1 MGESPSASNL
11 ARDHLVRNWAK
22 KVAQKL
28 QSLLPNKPNEADF
41 RHAIEPLF
49 DGFCVEAGI
58 PSLAHAEFSLASGT
72 ADAVFSRFTIEY
84 KRPGT
89 LSANF
94 DLATRSAVDQLHGYV
109 RDLAVKEKRQGQRLA
124 GVVFDGCYII
134 FCRYLAGKLTD
145 SGPFAVN
152 EQSLGRMLGWL
163 AGLSSGPA
171 LTSENLNR
179 DFSIDQPHTK
189 EILAA
194 FCSALDSGLADK
206 DGIVTKLFEQWKL
219 FFSESIDYSEAF
231 GGRKLDPLKKWVAK
245 AGIEVKSSEDAE
257 RFFFALHTYFALLVK
272 LLAWLAL
279 SRHIGGR
286 LSGPSFAQLVT
297 ADPETLR
304 RRLKEMEE
312 GGIFR
317 AFGISNLLEGDFFS
331 WYLYAWHDQMEAG
344 VRGLLERLDRYDPS
358 TLSIVPEETRDLFKK
373 LYHYLLPREI
383 RHNLGE
389 YYTPDWLAQRLL
401 NQLDNEYFTGDPN
414 RVGQSLRKKLLA
426 LRFLDPACGS
436 GTFPVLIIARMREL
450 GLALM
455 LNETELLDAI
465 LHNVVGIDLNP
476 LAVLTARV
484 NYVLAIAPLLEHRR
498 GEVTLPVYLADSVR
512 VPATGRDIEATDG
525 YLFPTAIG
533 KFVVPIPLCEPAGRF
548 DTFCG
553 LLEEAVTAETE
564 TDIFVTRVENRL
576 GLVCGT
582 QDWYEHRRELL
593 RALYTRLLDLHKQG
607 MNGLWARLLKNNFA
621 PLTIG
626 RFHFIVGNPP
636 WVNWESLPDDYRVS
650 LVPLYEERYRLFPH
664 TGFRARHGSA
674 KIDIS
679 TLMLY
684 VVSDTLLAQGGG
696 LGFVITQSVFKTDAG
711 KGFRR
716 FSIAAGKDDE
726 VPLRVLHVDDFVKL
740 NPFEGASNRTAV
752 VVLEKGTRTRY
763 PVPYTV
769 WRKERGARFTYES
782 TLDEVV
788 SATSR
793 SKMAAEP
800 VQREDVASSWL
811 TARPKALKALRHV
824 LGTSHYKAHAG
835 TFTGGANAVYW
846 LDVVKVRPDGLVV
859 VRNITEGAKV
869 KVQQVTEPV
878 ERDLLYPLLRG
889 RDTQRWSAIP
899 SARILVPQDPA
910 DFKHGL
916 SPKIC
921 QEEYPKSYNYLS
933 RFRDVL
939 AGRLAYE
946 KYLKPAKE
954 PWYSLYDVK
963 NYTFTEWK
971 VVWREMASMM
981 SASVAG
987 LSEGKPIVP
996 DHKLMLV
1003 ACGTENEAHF
1013 LCALLNSSPSAS
1025 GVVSYA
1031 VQTQMDVHILEHIRI
1046 PKYDPKDKVHKR
1058 LAELSMQAH
1067 ELARTLAG
1075 SEPSAVSRELQAV
1088 EAQVDL
1094 ESAKLWNLSVSDLAE
1109 IQRSLKESME

>member
-1 MGESPSASNL
+1 MGTPPAASSP
-11 ARDHLVRNWAK
+11 ARDLLTRNWAK
-22 KVAQKL
+22 KVEQKL
-28 QSLLPNKPNEADF
+28 HSLLPNKPNEAEL
-41 RHAIEPLF
+41 RHAVEPLF

-58 PSLAHAEFSLASGT
+58 PPLSHAEFSLASGT

-94 DLATRSAVDQLHGYV
+94 DLATRGAVDQLHGYI

-179 DFSIDQPHTK
+179 DFSIDQPHTR

-414 RVGQSLRKKLLA
+414 KATASLRQKLLKT
-426 LRFLDPACGS
+426 RFLDPACGS

-498 GEVTLPVYLADSVR
+498 GEVTVPVYLADSVR
-512 VPATGRDIEATDG
+512 TPAEGEG
-525 YLFPTAIG
+525 LFGKGVYEFPTAVG
-533 KFVVPIPLCEPAGRF
+533 KFHVPALLCVKDRF
-548 DTFCG
+548 DRFCDV
-553 LLEEAVTAETE
+553 LEESVNSEVAA
-564 TDIFVTRVENRL
+564 DSFIHRVETTLKLAGDAWDDKARKVL
-576 GLVCGT
+576 TDLY
-582 QDWYEHRRELL
+582 DKLL
-593 RALYTRLLDLHKQG
+593 NLHKQG

-626 RFHFIVGNPP
+626 QFDYIVGNPP
-636 WVNWESLPDDYRVS
+636 WVNWQNLPDAYRQGIA
-650 LVPLYEERYRLFPH
+650 PLWQSYGLFSH
-664 TGFRARHGSA
+664 KGFDSILGKA
-674 KIDIS
+674 KDDIS
-679 TLMLY
+679 VLMSY
-684 VVSDTLLAQGGG
+684 VVIDRLLKLGGC
-696 LGFVITQSVFKTDAG
+696 LGFVITQSLFKTSGAG
-711 KGFRR
+711 QGFRR
-716 FSIAAGKDDE
+716 FEIPQGKAKP
-726 VPLRVLHVDDFVKL
+726 VPLRVVHVDDMVEL

-752 VVLEKGTRTRY
+752 MVLEKGAKTRY
-763 PVPYTV
+763 PVPYTL
-769 WRKERGARFTYES
+769 WRKGAGARFTYDS
-782 TLDEVV
+782 TLEEVV
-788 SATSR
+788 GATTR
-793 SKMAAEP
+793 SGFAAAP
-800 VQREDVASSWL
+800 VDLDDTASSWL
-811 TARPKALKALRHV
+811 TARVRAIKALRSV
-824 LGTSHYKAHAG
+824 LGQSAYQAREG
-835 TFTGGANAVYW
+835 SNTGGANAVFW
-846 LDVVKVRPDGLVV
+846 MEVLDKRPDGLVV
-859 VRNITEGAKV
+859 VRNVTEGAKV
-869 KVQQVTEPV
+869 KVDDVSKPV
-878 ERDLLYPLLRG
+878 EPDLLFPLLRG
-889 RDTQRWSAIP
+889 RDVSRWSATT
-899 SARILVPQDPA
+899 SARILVTHEPGMRLKAIPEKDMQV
-910 DFKHGL
+910 
-916 SPKIC
+916 
-921 QEEYPKSYNYLS
+921 
-933 RFRDVL
+933 RFPCTF
-939 AGRLAYE
+939 A
-946 KYLKPAKE
+946 YLKHFEKVLRCRAAFKRYFRPDRD
-954 PWYSLYDVK
+954 PFYSMFNIGD
-963 NYTFTEWK
+963 YTFAKWK
-971 VVWREMASMM
+971 VVWREVSHVLDA
-981 SASVAG
+981 AVAG
-987 LSEGKPIVP
+987 P
-996 DHKLMLV
+996 DHAKPTIPDHTLIAV
-1003 ACGTENEAHF
+1003 ECSGQTEAHF
-1013 LCALLNSSPSAS
+1013 LCAALNSSPSRH
-1025 GVVSYA
+1025 VVQSYI
-1031 VQTQMDVHILEHIRI
+1031 VLHPDPHILENVRI
-1046 PKYDPKDKVHKR
+1046 PKFDPKDKVHKR
-1058 LAELSMQAH
+1058 LAELSMLAH
-1067 ELARTLAG
+1067 ELARTPASDKPQAAG
-1075 SEPSAVSRELQAV
+1075 RKLEEV
-1088 EAQVDL
+1088 EAEIDI
-1094 ESAKLWNLSVSDLAE
+1094 ESAKLWNLSASDLAE
-1109 IQRSLKESME
+1109 IQRSLEELTE

>member
-1 MGESPSASNL
+1 
-11 ARDHLVRNWAK
+11 
-22 KVAQKL
+22 
-28 QSLLPNKPNEADF
+28 
-41 RHAIEPLF
+41 
-49 DGFCVEAGI
+49 
-58 PSLAHAEFSLASGT
+58 GT

-94 DLATRSAVDQLHGYV
+94 DLATRSAVDQLHGYI

-152 EQSLGRMLGWL
+152 EQSLGRMLDWL

-286 LSGPSFAQLVT
+286 LTGPSFAQLVT

-414 RVGQSLRKKLLA
+414 RVGPSLRKKLLA

-484 NYVLAIAPLLEHRR
+484 NYVLAIAPLLEGH
-498 GEVTLPVYLADSVR
+498 GEITIPIYLADSVR
-512 VPATGRDIEATDG
+512 VPAAGTDIESGDG

-548 DTFCG
+548 DTFCD
-553 LLEEAVTAETE
+553 LLEEAVSAETE
-564 TDIFVTRVENRL
+564 TDVFIARVEKRL
-576 GLVCGT
+576 GLAGDP
-582 QDWYEHRRELL
+582 QNWYEHRRELL
-593 RALYTRLLDLHKQG
+593 RTLYSRLLDLHKKG

-636 WVNWESLPDDYRVS
+636 WVNWESLPDAYRDS
-650 LVPLYEERYRLFPH
+650 IKPIWERYGLFPH
-664 TGFRARHGSA
+664 GGMDTILGKG
-674 KIDIS
+674 KKDIS
-679 TLMLY
+679 MLMTY
-684 VVSDTLLAQGGG
+684 VACDMLLVDKGR
-696 LGFVITQSVFKTDAG
+696 LGFIITQSLFKTSGAG
-711 KGFRR
+711 QGFRR
-716 FSIAAGKDDE
+716 FEIPQGKAKP
-726 VPLRVLHVDDFVKL
+726 VPLRVVHVDDMVEL

-752 VVLEKGTRTRY
+752 MVLEKGSRTRY
-763 PVPYTV
+763 PTPYTV
-769 WRKERGARFTYES
+769 WHKEKGARFTYDS
-782 TLDEVV
+782 TFEEVV
-788 SATSR
+788 SATKR
-793 SKMAAEP
+793 SEFAATP
-800 VQREDVASSWL
+800 VDDGDPASSWM
-811 TARPKALKALRHV
+811 TARSKALKALRQV
-824 LGTSHYKAHAG
+824 LGQSAYQAREG
-835 TFTGGANAVYW
+835 SNTGGANAVFW
-846 LDVVKVRPDGLVV
+846 VDVVKERPDGLVV
-859 VRNITEGAKV
+859 IRNITAGAKV
-869 KVQQVTEPV
+869 KVDEESKPV
-878 ERDLLYPLLRG
+878 ESDLLYPLLRG
-889 RDTQRWSAIP
+889 RDVERWLSSP
-899 SARILVPQDPA
+899 SASIIVAQDPKTRRGIA
-910 DFKHGL
+910 IKEMQTRC
-916 SPKIC
+916 PKT
-921 QEEYPKSYNYLS
+921 
-933 RFRDVL
+933 F
-939 AGRLAYE
+939 A
-946 KYLKPAKE
+946 YLKLFEKMLRERAAFKRYFRPDRD
-954 PWYSLYDVK
+954 PFYSMFNISD
-963 NYTFTEWK
+963 YTFAPWK
-971 VVWREMASMM
+971 VVWPEVANSLEV
-981 SASVAG
+981 AVAG
-987 LSEGKPIVP
+987 PAHKKTTVP
-996 DHKLMLV
+996 DHTLIMIE
-1003 ACGTENEAHF
+1003 CESEDEAHY
-1013 LCALLNSSPSAS
+1013 LCAALNSSPSRH
-1025 GVVSYA
+1025 VVQAYI
-1031 VQTQMDVHILEHIRI
+1031 VLHPDPHVMGRLRI
-1046 PKYDPKDKVHKR
+1046 PKIDPKDKVHKR

-1067 ELARTLAG
+1067 ELAKAPAG

-1088 EAQVDL
+1088 EVQVDL
-1094 ESAKLWNLSVSDLAE
+1094 ESAKLWDLTASDLAE
-1109 IQRSLKESME
+1109 IQRSLKELTE

>member
-1 MGESPSASNL
+1 MGTTPAASNP
-11 ARDHLVRNWAK
+11 ARDLLTRNWAK

-58 PSLAHAEFSLASGT
+58 PPLAHAEFSLASGT

-94 DLATRSAVDQLHGYV
+94 DLATRSAVDQLHGYI

-152 EQSLGRMLGWL
+152 EQSLGRMLSWL
-163 AGLSSGPA
+163 AGSSSGPA

-231 GGRKLDPLKKWVAK
+231 GGRKLEPLKKWVAR

-414 RVGQSLRKKLLA
+414 RVGPSLRKKLLS

-498 GEVTLPVYLADSVR
+498 GEITVPVYLADSVR
-512 VPATGRDIEATDG
+512 TPSEGEGLFGKGVYE
-525 YLFPTAIG
+525 FPTAVG
-533 KFVVPIPLCEPAGRF
+533 KFHVPAVLCAKGRF
-548 DTFCG
+548 DPFCDV
-553 LLEEAVTAETE
+553 LEECIKSDVATDSFLRRVRTALKLGPEDGINGE
-564 TDIFVTRVENRL
+564 EKILSDLYSRL
-576 GLVCGT
+576 SEL
-582 QDWYEHRRELL
+582 HR
-593 RALYTRLLDLHKQG
+593 QG

-636 WVNWESLPDDYRVS
+636 WVNWEHLPDGYRRAIAPIW
-650 LVPLYEERYRLFPH
+650 LEYGLFQQE
-664 TGFRARHGSA
+664 GMSA
-674 KIDIS
+674 AFTKDDIS
-679 TLMLY
+679 VLMTY
-684 VVSDTLLAQGGG
+684 VTCDRLLMSAGR
-696 LGFVITQSVFKTDAG
+696 LGFVITQTLFKSELG
-711 KGFRR
+711 GRGFRR
-716 FSIAAGKDDE
+716 FKIPDGRAGATLLKM
-726 VPLRVLHVDDFVKL
+726 VHVDDMVDL
-740 NPFEGASNRTAV
+740 NPFEGAANRTAV
-752 VVLEKGTRTRY
+752 MVLEKGSRTAY
-763 PVPYTV
+763 PVPYTL
-769 WRKERGARFTYES
+769 WRRSGGAPFSYDSSLE
-782 TLDEVV
+782 EVILG
-788 SATSR
+788 TKR
-793 SKMAAEP
+793 LEFFAEP
-800 VQREDVASSWL
+800 VDDRTSPWI
-811 TARPKALKALRHV
+811 TARRGALKAIRKII
-824 LGTSHYKAHAG
+824 GASAYKAREG
-835 TFTGGANAVYW
+835 VNTGGANAVFW
-846 LDVVKVRPDGLVV
+846 VEVTAKRPDGLVV
-859 VRNITEGAKV
+859 VRNIVEGAKR
-869 KVQQVTEPV
+869 KVDEVRRPLET
-878 ERDLLYPLLRG
+878 DLLYPLLRG
-889 RDTQRWSAIP
+889 RDVQRWKAAPGASIIMTHAARMKQVAIP
-899 SARILVPQDPA
+899 VSEMQKRLPRTYAYLRH
-910 DFKHGL
+910 FKAEL
-916 SPKIC
+916 
-921 QEEYPKSYNYLS
+921 EERGGWEVKQAMA
-933 RFRDVL
+933 
-939 AGRLAYE
+939 AGRPFYTMSE
-946 KYLKPAKE
+946 IGT
-954 PWYSLYDVK
+954 YS
-963 NYTFTEWK
+963 FSRWK
-971 VVWREMASMM
+971 VVWREQASSMTAAVVGPAQVK
-981 SASVAG
+981 S
-987 LSEGKPIVP
+987 IIP
-996 DHKLMLV
+996 DHKLMMV
-1003 ACGTENEAHF
+1003 ECGSETEAHY
-1013 LCALLNSSPSAS
+1013 LCAMLNSSPSTMA
-1025 GVVSYA
+1025 VLAYA
-1031 VQTQMDVHILEHIRI
+1031 INIQMGLHVLDRLCI
-1046 PKYDPKDKVHKR
+1046 PKLDPKDKVHKR

-1067 ELARTLAG
+1067 ELARTPAG

-1094 ESAKLWNLSVSDLAE
+1094 ESAKLWNLSASDLAE
-1109 IQRSLKESME
+1109 IQRSLKELTE

>member
-1 MGESPSASNL
+1 MGTPQSASSP
-11 ARDHLVRNWAK
+11 ARDLLTRNWAK
-22 KVAQKL
+22 KVEQKL
-28 QSLLPNKPNEADF
+28 KGLLPNKPNEAEL
-41 RHAIEPLF
+41 RIAVQPLF

-58 PSLAHAEFSLASGT
+58 PPLAHAEFSLASGT

-94 DLATRSAVDQLHGYV
+94 DLATRGAVDQLHGYI

-145 SGPFAVN
+145 SGPFAAN

-231 GGRKLDPLKKWVAK
+231 GGRKLEPLKKWVAK

-401 NQLDNEYFTGDPN
+401 NQLDNEYFTGDPS

-455 LNETELLDAI
+455 LNETELLDVI

-498 GEVTLPVYLADSVR
+498 GEITIPIYLADSVR
-512 VPATGRDIEATDG
+512 TPSEGEGLFGKGVYE
-525 YLFPTAIG
+525 FPTAVG
-533 KFVVPIPLCEPAGRF
+533 KFHVPALICTKDRF
-548 DTFCG
+548 DRFCDVLEESVKSEVASESFTRRVATALKLAEPDWTKDHVKLLDELYSR
-553 LLEEAVTAETE
+553 LLE
-564 TDIFVTRVENRL
+564 
-576 GLVCGT
+576 
-582 QDWYEHRRELL
+582 
-593 RALYTRLLDLHKQG
+593 LHQKG

-636 WVNWESLPDDYRVS
+636 WVNWENLPDDYRQS
-650 LVPLYEERYRLFPH
+650 IAPLWQRYGLFAH
-664 TGFRARHGSA
+664 KGFDSILGKA
-674 KIDIS
+674 KDDIS
-679 TLMLY
+679 VLLTY
-684 VVSDTLLAQGGG
+684 VVMDRLLEHDGR
-696 LGFVITQSVFKTDAG
+696 LGFVITQTVFKTSGAG
-711 KGFRR
+711 QGFRR
-716 FSIAAGKDDE
+716 LEIPQDKAKA
-726 VPLRVLHVDDFVKL
+726 VPLRVIHVDDMVEL

-752 VVLEKGTRTRY
+752 MVLEKGARTRY
-763 PVPYTV
+763 PVPYTL
-769 WRKERGARFTYES
+769 WRKGEGARFTYDS
-782 TLDEVV
+782 TLEEVV
-788 SATSR
+788 GATTR
-793 SKMAAEP
+793 SELTAEP
-800 VQREDVASSWL
+800 VDASDITGSWL
-811 TARPKALKALRHV
+811 TGKRKALAALRAV
-824 LGTSHYKAHAG
+824 IGQSDYKARAG
-835 TFTGGANAVYW
+835 SFTGGANAVFW
-846 LDVVKVRPDGLVV
+846 TEVVRERPDGLLVI
-859 VRNITEGAKV
+859 RNITEGAKV
-869 KVQQVTEPV
+869 KVDEVSKPV
-878 ERDLLYPLLRG
+878 EPDLLYPLLRG
-889 RDTQRWSAIP
+889 RDVSRWSATT
-899 SARILVPQDPA
+899 SARILVTHEPGRRLKA
-910 DFKHGL
+910 
-916 SPKIC
+916 IT
-921 QEEYPKSYNYLS
+921 EEDMQV
-933 RFRDVL
+933 RFPCTF
-939 AGRLAYE
+939 A
-946 KYLKPAKE
+946 YLKHFDKMLRCRAAFKRYFRPDRD
-954 PWYSLYDVK
+954 PFYSIFNIGD
-963 NYTFTEWK
+963 YTFAPWK
-971 VVWREMASMM
+971 VVWPEVANSLEV
-981 SASVAG
+981 AVAG
-987 LSEGKPIVP
+987 PAHKKSTVP
-996 DHKLMLV
+996 DHTLIMIECES
-1003 ACGTENEAHF
+1003 ADEAHF
-1013 LCALLNSSPSAS
+1013 LCATLNSSPSRH
-1025 GVVSYA
+1025 VVQAYI
-1031 VQTQMDVHILEHIRI
+1031 VLHPDPHVMGRLRI
-1046 PKYDPKDKVHKR
+1046 PKFDPKDKVHKR

-1067 ELARTLAG
+1067 ELARTPAG
-1075 SEPSAVSRELQAV
+1075 TEPSAVSRKLEAV

-1094 ESAKLWNLSVSDLAE
+1094 ESAKLWNLSASDLAE
-1109 IQRSLKESME
+1109 IQRSLKELTE